1 MSVLKL
7 IIYPLLTCHYLHN
20 TIEDSS
26 VKLVYNSEMYILG
39 VARNTNFS
47 VSLFGLGECVVLY

>member
-7 IIYPLLTCHYLHN
+7 IIYPLLTCHYYHN

-39 VARNTNFS
+39 VANTQTL
-47 VSLFGLGECVVLY
+47 VSFVWCR